1 MENFQTDVRVERVD
15 RKILGNELR
24 KRRMEYFFPQVYLN
38 YEGELK
44 DDNMIEMKNKKIK
57 KKANT
62 YLNPVERDKIKLSFC
77 VEGCTSTR
85 MEIEAR

>member
-1 MENFQTDVRVERVD
+1 
-15 RKILGNELR
+15 
-24 KRRMEYFFPQVYLN
+24 MEYFFPQVYLN

-44 DDNMIEMKNKKIK
+44 DDNMIEMKK
-57 KKANT
+57 KKSK
-62 YLNPVERDKIKLSFC
+62 YDLNPVESDKIKLSFC

>member
-1 MENFQTDVRVERVD
+1 
-15 RKILGNELR
+15 
-24 KRRMEYFFPQVYLN
+24 
-38 YEGELK
+38 
-44 DDNMIEMKNKKIK
+44 MIEMKNKK

-62 YLNPVERDKIKLSFC
+62 YFNPVESDKIKLSFC

>member
-1 MENFQTDVRVERVD
+1 M
-15 RKILGNELR
+15 R
-24 KRRMEYFFPQVYLN
+24 KRRVEYFFPQVYLN

-44 DDNMIEMKNKKIK
+44 DDNMIEMKKK

-62 YLNPVERDKIKLSFC
+62 YLYPVESDKIKLSFC

>member
-1 MENFQTDVRVERVD
+1 
-15 RKILGNELR
+15 
-24 KRRMEYFFPQVYLN
+24 MEYFFPQVYLN

-44 DDNMIEMKNKKIK
+44 DDNMTEMKK
-57 KKANT
+57 KKNT
-62 YLNPVERDKIKLSFC
+62 YLNPVESDKIKLSFC

>member
-1 MENFQTDVRVERVD
+1 
-15 RKILGNELR
+15 
-24 KRRMEYFFPQVYLN
+24 
-38 YEGELK
+38 
-44 DDNMIEMKNKKIK
+44 MIEMKNKKIK

>member
-24 KRRMEYFFPQVYLN
+24 KRRMEYFFSQVYLN

-44 DDNMIEMKNKKIK
+44 DDNMIEMKK
-57 KKANT
+57 KKKKKKKQIPTLILSKA
-62 YLNPVERDKIKLSFC
+62 IK
-77 VEGCTSTR
+77 
-85 MEIEAR
+85 

>member
-1 MENFQTDVRVERVD
+1 
-15 RKILGNELR
+15 
-24 KRRMEYFFPQVYLN
+24 MEYFFPQVYLN
-38 YEGELK
+38 YEGEFK
-44 DDNMIEMKNKKIK
+44 DDNMIEMKRK

-62 YLNPVERDKIKLSFC
+62 YLYPVESDKIKLSFC